1 MTMNSDLEMYF
12 LKRTMTES
20 YSRWIL
26 GSSLNVQQFLSP
38 IQNAPEAVLLNI
50 SQIKYFEKKEFYHR

>member
-12 LKRTMTES
+12 LKRTMAES

-38 IQNAPEAVLLNI
+38 IQNVPEAVLLNT